1 MARNAHIRA
10 DHIAAIQ
17 NLIRAWDEEKISWE
31 AVCRAAEPILG
42 YVPSRSGLST
52 HVGLLEAFQARK
64 LGLKV
69 RPPEGRPMPGSLA
82 SAARQLA
89 AKNAEIAEL
98 KRTVSKLEEQFER
111 WQYNARLRRVTLEQL
126 DEPLPHIDRTA

>member
-17 NLIRAWDEEKISWE
+17 KLIRAWDEEKITWE
-31 AVCRAAEPILG
+31 AVCRAAESILG

-52 HVGLLEAFQARK
+52 HARLLETFQARK

-69 RPPEGRPMPGSLA
+69 SPPESLPMPGSLA

-98 KRTVSKLEEQFER
+98 NRTISKLEEQFER

-126 DEPLPHIDRTA
+126 DEPLPHIDRTL

>member
-1 MARNAHIRA
+1 MARNAHIKA

-17 NLIRAWDEEKISWE
+17 NLIRTWSDEKITWE
-31 AVCRAAEPILG
+31 SVCTVAEPVLG
-42 YVPSRSGLST
+42 YKPSRSGLST
-52 HVGLLEAFQARK
+52 HASLLEAFQARK
-64 LGLKV
+64 QGLKFK
-69 RPPEGRPMPGSLA
+69 PPESRPMPGSLA

-98 KRTVSKLEEQFER
+98 KRTLSKLEEQFER

-126 DEPLPHIDRTA
+126 DQPLPHIDRTV

>member
-1 MARNAHIRA
+1 
-10 DHIAAIQ
+10 
-17 NLIRAWDEEKISWE
+17 
-31 AVCRAAEPILG
+31 
-42 YVPSRSGLST
+42 
-52 HVGLLEAFQARK
+52 
-64 LGLKV
+64 
-69 RPPEGRPMPGSLA
+69 MPGSLA

-98 KRTVSKLEEQFER
+98 NRTVSKLEEKFER